1 MVSIF
6 FKINGVV
13 MNAFAFSCT
22 IFFFN
27 KLLNHGENK
36 HKIHDLSFEK
46 IHRARDEWNKNN
58 MKQLDFINKIMN
70 QKNEPRTY
78 ICKTNKI
85 LTSLTSIIR
94 FLPSISSSEKW

>member
-46 IHRARDEWNKNN
+46 IHRARDEWDKNN

-78 ICKTNKI
+78 IKMLMKQCLSTTKYMQN
-85 LTSLTSIIR
+85 
-94 FLPSISSSEKW
+94 E